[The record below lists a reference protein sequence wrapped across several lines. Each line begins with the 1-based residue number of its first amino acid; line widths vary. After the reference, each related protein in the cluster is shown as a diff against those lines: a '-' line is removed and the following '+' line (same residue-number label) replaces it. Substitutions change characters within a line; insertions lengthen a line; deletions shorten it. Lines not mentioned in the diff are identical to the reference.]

1 MTLPSFLHRRR
12 RDRRAWGQS
21 VVEFALVLPL
31 FLLLTIGVVDMARV
45 FSGYV
50 SLTNGVREA
59 ALYASL
65 TSDLPNPNYA
75 NWCPTTTTMQCP
87 TGNRHDPDSIG
98 QRVRDEASGLDQ
110 TQITISQPTCTPDP
124 PTSPVVYGTCDANSR
139 WVKIGASYRMP
150 VLTPILSTILGNA
163 VTMSAT
169 VTAQVFR

>member
-87 TGNRHDPDSIG
+87 AGNRHDPDSIG

-110 TQITISQPTCTPDP
+110 TQITISSPTCTANPSA
-124 PTSPVVYGTCDANSR
+124 SPVVYTACGLTSQ

-150 VLTPILSTILGNA
+150 LLTPILSSILGNG
-163 VTMSAT
+163 VTMSFT
-169 VTAQVFR
+169 ETAQIFR